1 MDQAVLMFSGGFS
14 GPFNISSGIN
24 FIATCLCMALLR
36 TTVPCNL
43 VIHITVVASAET

>member
-1 MDQAVLMFSGGFS
+1 MEQAVLICSGGFL
-14 GPFNISSGIN
+14 GPFDISSSMN
-24 FIATCLCMALLR
+24 FIAMCLCMALLR